1 MLKCLFKWHS
11 IWIADFRQLR
21 IRARQA
27 RVSPLNILYRHQS
40 RRPPHANRVG
50 DSSGPVDFENHTL
63 IHGVT
68 KAGRIFSRTASHKGH
83 DWNEIEQSEQTFM
96 YGATSRGAEEIRFSH
111 ALLVIVRRLN
121 RAFFLRACS

>member
-1 MLKCLFKWHS
+1 MLKCSFKWHS

-27 RVSPLNILYRHQS
+27 RVSPLNFSIVINL
-40 RRPPHANRVG
+40 
-50 DSSGPVDFENHTL
+50 
-63 IHGVT
+63 
-68 KAGRIFSRTASHKGH
+68 AGLLTQTASATLQARSISRIIRLFTVLRKQAAYFRAQRRTKDTIGTRS
-83 DWNEIEQSEQTFM
+83 NNPAQTFM
-96 YGATSRGAEEIRFSH
+96 YDATSRGAEEIRFSH

>member
-1 MLKCLFKWHS
+1 MLKCSFKWHS

-27 RVSPLNILYRHQS
+27 RVSPLNILYRHQY

-68 KAGRIFSRTASHKGH
+68 KACRIFTRTASHKGH
-83 DWNEIEQSEQTFM
+83 EWNEIEQSRTDVH
-96 YGATSRGAEEIRFSH
+96 ARRNIAWRGRDSILA
-111 ALLVIVRRLN
+111 
-121 RAFFLRACS
+121 RAISDCSPS